1 MKKKFNSI
9 YRWIAMLAVTAVV
22 VTAMPVDNGLT
33 AIASEV
39 GQDGETESGND
50 TSTENDNS
58 NTGGNGSQSAG
69 DNENSGSDDKKET
82 PAEDAGTDSNKED
95 GSSSLYG
102 YCL

>member
-69 DNENSGSDDKKET
+69 NNENTSSDD
-82 PAEDAGTDSNKED
+82 NKE
-95 GSSSLYG
+95 STTENAAYRQ
-102 YCL
+102 